1 MMVEALPPCRLSK
14 WLQRFGVMVRMKL
27 AWAGSARDA
36 VWPWLAAV
44 AAVAGLAES
53 KRTFVRIDQ
62 PWFHRLAWA
71 FYLLVV
77 MVQTQTYT
85 RGCLLT
91 LVWAPSRSRRLAYM
105 YTSSSNSVR
114 DLDGRPSIV

>member
-1 MMVEALPPCRLSK
+1 MMVDALPPCRLSK

-71 FYLLVV
+71 KSS
-77 MVQTQTYT
+77 
-85 RGCLLT
+85 RGDGAG
-91 LVWAPSRSRRLAYM
+91 WLAYLGVGSFEIETTGVHV
-105 YTSSSNSVR
+105 YQFFE
-114 DLDGRPSIV
+114 LG